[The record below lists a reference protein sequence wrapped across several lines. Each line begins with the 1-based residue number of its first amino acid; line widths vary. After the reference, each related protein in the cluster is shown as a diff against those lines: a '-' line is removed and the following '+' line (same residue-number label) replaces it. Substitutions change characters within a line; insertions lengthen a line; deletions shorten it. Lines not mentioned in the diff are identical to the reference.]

1 MFSRRK
7 KQPEIIS
14 LTVTETR
21 EEAEQIQN
29 MLQQDGIRSVL
40 RDRSAEPELEL
51 TGYNHV
57 NGMTGVEILINP
69 EDAELAVGILRV
81 AGVFEETEELTDEE
95 LEALALSMP
104 EIIE

>member
-7 KQPEIIS
+7 KPEIIS

-21 EEAEQIQN
+21 EEAEQIQIL
-29 MLQQDGIRSVL
+29 LQQEGIRSVI

-51 TGYNHV
+51 TGYSMV
-57 NGMTGVEILINP
+57 EGMTGVEILLNP
-69 EDAELAVGILRV
+69 EDAERAVEILRS
-81 AGVFEETEELTDEE
+81 AGYFEETEELTDEE

-104 EIIE
+104 EITE